1 MYLIKPT
8 SCKFLNFF
16 LALYSFV
23 FNRSTCVKNMKNIG
37 RIVLPIIILL
47 LTVRINAV
55 PVKAFDM
62 IVRNLPNS
70 EQLPTKE
77 LLCIFQDS
85 EGYMWYGTEGGGLCR
100 DDGYMVKVFRSDFK
114 NPGILENNSVTCIT
128 EDGEG
133 KIWFGTK
140 RGAYIL
146 SKTDY
151 EIRALADE
159 TIKSWTITTM
169 TATSD
174 GTIWISTNRHLFR
187 YNESGERTGKYILK
201 WKGRENTVNSIYED
215 KKQTVWVTQAK
226 GGLFCYDKVKDS
238 FISYPWPYDEYPT
251 SMTEDHNTPYYWVTT
266 WGKGIV
272 RFDPKAQDTD
282 KMFGLQTV
290 DNASSNSDAR
300 KLHHIIQDSVKGYL
314 WVTAADNLYAYKI
327 TADASLDKVDL
338 SRLLSA
344 DRKILTKILSDQSGN
359 LWVTG
364 YYPSSFIISFLPNE
378 VLPLSMEGVK
388 QNLGVIASPMQFSQ
402 EKNYYWIRQKKLGL
416 YAYDPQRDRMS
427 VVKNDRELSFFFERP
442 SDREGIYMVRDH
454 SVILIRYKEDR
465 LFESIVCTIP
475 IKQGERIRA
484 LHDDRRG
491 NLWIGT
497 TYHLFRYS
505 LEEGRL
511 TTVCDD
517 VGFINAIVSS
527 NEGVVYFATES
538 RGLWRISGESR
549 LQIKDTGENYSV
561 LTVAPDNNLLV
572 GTKQGNVYSYSPDTN
587 DFISRTKD
595 CGLTGDAVLDIK
607 SDDDGNLWIL
617 TSQRVMVYHPGT
629 HIFTMMSCTDSWIN
643 LEDFQSLY
651 KDPRGE
657 MSVGGRGG
665 IVTFPHYN
673 EKKRRIPEPTVHL
686 TSVEMNNTS
695 EIGVDNQKKISL
707 SPHERNV
714 KLFFSTFDHL
724 NTDKVRYAYRYKQ
737 RNDNWVAL
745 PAGENSI
752 GLSDLSKGEF
762 ELEVRVTDENGLWS
776 KSTLTVMI
784 QCLPAWYETGWAYLF
799 YVLVVLS
806 VVWGLGRMYMK
817 LRKSIV
823 AQTVLPLE
831 QNPEQRHEIDP
842 LSEEG
847 KVEANSISA
856 SDEQLIRKALDMVE
870 KNLSNPE
877 YSIEDLSRDM
887 CMSRAT
893 LYRKITSI
901 TGSSP
906 SDFVK
911 NVRLRKAAEL
921 LKEGGLTIAEI
932 ADKVGFNTP
941 SYFTKSF
948 KKLFGVLPT
957 QYK

>member
-1 MYLIKPT
+1 
-8 SCKFLNFF
+8 
-16 LALYSFV
+16 
-23 FNRSTCVKNMKNIG
+23 
-37 RIVLPIIILL
+37 
-47 LTVRINAV
+47 
-55 PVKAFDM
+55 
-62 IVRNLPNS
+62 
-70 EQLPTKE
+70 
-77 LLCIFQDS
+77 
-85 EGYMWYGTEGGGLCR
+85 
-100 DDGYMVKVFRSDFK
+100 
-114 NPGILENNSVTCIT
+114 
-128 EDGEG
+128 
-133 KIWFGTK
+133 
-140 RGAYIL
+140 
-146 SKTDY
+146 
-151 EIRALADE
+151 
-159 TIKSWTITTM
+159 
-169 TATSD
+169 
-174 GTIWISTNRHLFR
+174 
-187 YNESGERTGKYILK
+187 
-201 WKGRENTVNSIYED
+201 
-215 KKQTVWVTQAK
+215 
-226 GGLFCYDKVKDS
+226 
-238 FISYPWPYDEYPT
+238 
-251 SMTEDHNTPYYWVTT
+251 
-266 WGKGIV
+266 
-272 RFDPKAQDTD
+272 
-282 KMFGLQTV
+282 
-290 DNASSNSDAR
+290 
-300 KLHHIIQDSVKGYL
+300 
-314 WVTAADNLYAYKI
+314 
-327 TADASLDKVDL
+327 
-338 SRLLSA
+338 
-344 DRKILTKILSDQSGN
+344 
-359 LWVTG
+359 
-364 YYPSSFIISFLPNE
+364 
-378 VLPLSMEGVK
+378 
-388 QNLGVIASPMQFSQ
+388 
-402 EKNYYWIRQKKLGL
+402 LGL
-416 YAYDPQRDRMS
+416 YAYDPQRERMS

-442 SDREGIYMVRDH
+442 SDREGLYMVRDH
-454 SVILIRYKEDR
+454 SVILIRYKENR

-561 LTVAPDNNLLV
+561 LTVAPDNNLWV

-695 EIGVDNQKKISL
+695 EIGVGNQEKISL
-707 SPHERNV
+707 SPYERNV

-745 PAGENSI
+745 PTGENSI

-762 ELEVRVTDENGLWS
+762 ELEVRATDENGLWS

-784 QCLPAWYETGWAYLF
+784 QCLPAWYETSWAYLF

-806 VVWGLGRMYMK
+806 VVWGLDRMYMK
-817 LRKSIV
+817 LRESIV

-921 LKEGGLTIAEI
+921 LKEGGLSIAEI
-932 ADKVGFNTP
+932 ADQVGFNTP

>member
-100 DDGYMVKVFRSDFK
+100 DDGYTVKVFRSDFK

-159 TIKSWTITTM
+159 TIKGWTITTM

-187 YNESGERTGKYILK
+187 YNASGERTGKYILK

-290 DNASSNSDAR
+290 DNASSDSDTR

-416 YAYDPQRDRMS
+416 YAYDPQRERMS

-465 LFESIVCTIP
+465 LFESIVCAIP

-484 LHDDRRG
+484 LHDDRR
-491 NLWIGT
+491 
-497 TYHLFRYS
+497 
-505 LEEGRL
+505 
-511 TTVCDD
+511 
-517 VGFINAIVSS
+517 
-527 NEGVVYFATES
+527 
-538 RGLWRISGESR
+538 
-549 LQIKDTGENYSV
+549 
-561 LTVAPDNNLLV
+561 
-572 GTKQGNVYSYSPDTN
+572 
-587 DFISRTKD
+587 
-595 CGLTGDAVLDIK
+595 
-607 SDDDGNLWIL
+607 GNLWIL

-695 EIGVDNQKKISL
+695 EIGVGNQEKISL
-707 SPHERNV
+707 SPYERNV

-745 PAGENSI
+745 PTGENSI
-752 GLSDLSKGEF
+752 GLSDLSKGKF
-762 ELEVRVTDENGLWS
+762 ELEVRATDENGLWS

-806 VVWGLGRMYMK
+806 VVWGLDRMYMK
-817 LRKSIV
+817 LRKPII

-842 LSEEG
+842 LPEEG

-921 LKEGGLTIAEI
+921 LKEGGLSIAEI
-932 ADKVGFNTP
+932 ADQVGFNTP

>member
-1 MYLIKPT
+1 
-8 SCKFLNFF
+8 
-16 LALYSFV
+16 
-23 FNRSTCVKNMKNIG
+23 
-37 RIVLPIIILL
+37 
-47 LTVRINAV
+47 
-55 PVKAFDM
+55 
-62 IVRNLPNS
+62 
-70 EQLPTKE
+70 
-77 LLCIFQDS
+77 
-85 EGYMWYGTEGGGLCR
+85 
-100 DDGYMVKVFRSDFK
+100 
-114 NPGILENNSVTCIT
+114 
-128 EDGEG
+128 
-133 KIWFGTK
+133 
-140 RGAYIL
+140 
-146 SKTDY
+146 
-151 EIRALADE
+151 
-159 TIKSWTITTM
+159 
-169 TATSD
+169 
-174 GTIWISTNRHLFR
+174 
-187 YNESGERTGKYILK
+187 
-201 WKGRENTVNSIYED
+201 
-215 KKQTVWVTQAK
+215 
-226 GGLFCYDKVKDS
+226 
-238 FISYPWPYDEYPT
+238 
-251 SMTEDHNTPYYWVTT
+251 
-266 WGKGIV
+266 
-272 RFDPKAQDTD
+272 
-282 KMFGLQTV
+282 
-290 DNASSNSDAR
+290 
-300 KLHHIIQDSVKGYL
+300 
-314 WVTAADNLYAYKI
+314 
-327 TADASLDKVDL
+327 
-338 SRLLSA
+338 
-344 DRKILTKILSDQSGN
+344 
-359 LWVTG
+359 
-364 YYPSSFIISFLPNE
+364 
-378 VLPLSMEGVK
+378 
-388 QNLGVIASPMQFSQ
+388 
-402 EKNYYWIRQKKLGL
+402 
-416 YAYDPQRDRMS
+416 
-427 VVKNDRELSFFFERP
+427 
-442 SDREGIYMVRDH
+442 MVRDH
-454 SVILIRYKEDR
+454 SVILIRYKENR
-465 LFESIVCTIP
+465 LFESIVCAIP

-484 LHDDRRG
+484 LHDDHHG

-505 LEEGRL
+505 LEEDRL

-517 VGFINAIVSS
+517 VSFINAIVSS

-561 LTVAPDNNLLV
+561 LTVAPDNNLWV

-651 KDPRGE
+651 KGPRGE

-673 EKKRRIPEPTVHL
+673 EKKRRIPEPTVRL

-724 NTDKVRYAYRYKQ
+724 NTNKVRYAYRYKQ

-762 ELEVRVTDENGLWS
+762 ELEVRATDENGLWS

-799 YVLVVLS
+799 YILVVLS

-817 LRKSIV
+817 LRKPIV

-842 LSEEG
+842 LPEEG

-856 SDEQLIRKALDMVE
+856 SDEQLIKKALDMVE

-921 LKEGGLTIAEI
+921 LKEGGLSIAEI
-932 ADKVGFNTP
+932 ADQVGFNTP

>member
-1 MYLIKPT
+1 MWLLNKIHLFNNHIFFIKYLIKPT

-16 LALYSFV
+16 LALYPFV

-100 DDGYMVKVFRSDFK
+100 DDGYTVKVFRSDFK

-215 KKQTVWVTQAK
+215 KKQNVWVTQAK

-290 DNASSNSDAR
+290 DNASSNSDTR

-416 YAYDPQRDRMS
+416 YVYDPQRERMS

-465 LFESIVCTIP
+465 LFESIVYTIP

-484 LHDDRRG
+484 LHDDRR
-491 NLWIGT
+491 
-497 TYHLFRYS
+497 
-505 LEEGRL
+505 
-511 TTVCDD
+511 
-517 VGFINAIVSS
+517 
-527 NEGVVYFATES
+527 
-538 RGLWRISGESR
+538 
-549 LQIKDTGENYSV
+549 
-561 LTVAPDNNLLV
+561 
-572 GTKQGNVYSYSPDTN
+572 
-587 DFISRTKD
+587 
-595 CGLTGDAVLDIK
+595 
-607 SDDDGNLWIL
+607 GNLWIL

-651 KDPRGE
+651 KGPRGE

-673 EKKRRIPEPTVHL
+673 EKKRRIPEPTVRL

-714 KLFFSTFDHL
+714 KLFFSTCDHL
-724 NTDKVRYAYRYKQ
+724 NTNKVRYAYRYKQ
-737 RNDNWVAL
+737 RNDKWVAL
-745 PAGENSI
+745 PTGENSI

-762 ELEVRVTDENGLWS
+762 ELEVRATDENGLWS

-806 VVWGLGRMYMK
+806 VVWGLDRMYMK
-817 LRKSIV
+817 LRKPII

-842 LSEEG
+842 LPEEG

-932 ADKVGFNTP
+932 ADQVGFNTP

>member
-1 MYLIKPT
+1 
-8 SCKFLNFF
+8 
-16 LALYSFV
+16 
-23 FNRSTCVKNMKNIG
+23 MKNIG

-100 DDGYMVKVFRSDFK
+100 DDGYTVKVFRSDFK

-290 DNASSNSDAR
+290 DNASSNSDTR

-465 LFESIVCTIP
+465 LFESIVYTIP

-484 LHDDRRG
+484 LHDDRR
-491 NLWIGT
+491 
-497 TYHLFRYS
+497 
-505 LEEGRL
+505 
-511 TTVCDD
+511 
-517 VGFINAIVSS
+517 
-527 NEGVVYFATES
+527 
-538 RGLWRISGESR
+538 
-549 LQIKDTGENYSV
+549 
-561 LTVAPDNNLLV
+561 
-572 GTKQGNVYSYSPDTN
+572 
-587 DFISRTKD
+587 
-595 CGLTGDAVLDIK
+595 
-607 SDDDGNLWIL
+607 GNLWIL

-651 KDPRGE
+651 KGPRGE

-673 EKKRRIPEPTVHL
+673 EKKRRIPEPTVRL

-714 KLFFSTFDHL
+714 KLFFSTCDHL
-724 NTDKVRYAYRYKQ
+724 NTNKVRYAYRYKQ
-737 RNDNWVAL
+737 RNDKWVAL
-745 PAGENSI
+745 PTGENSI

-762 ELEVRVTDENGLWS
+762 ELEVRATDENGLWS

-806 VVWGLGRMYMK
+806 VVWGLDRMYMK
-817 LRKSIV
+817 LRKPII

-932 ADKVGFNTP
+932 ADQVGFNTP

>member
-1 MYLIKPT
+1 M
-8 SCKFLNFF
+8 
-16 LALYSFV
+16 
-23 FNRSTCVKNMKNIG
+23 
-37 RIVLPIIILL
+37 
-47 LTVRINAV
+47 
-55 PVKAFDM
+55 
-62 IVRNLPNS
+62 
-70 EQLPTKE
+70 
-77 LLCIFQDS
+77 
-85 EGYMWYGTEGGGLCR
+85 
-100 DDGYMVKVFRSDFK
+100 
-114 NPGILENNSVTCIT
+114 
-128 EDGEG
+128 
-133 KIWFGTK
+133 
-140 RGAYIL
+140 
-146 SKTDY
+146 
-151 EIRALADE
+151 
-159 TIKSWTITTM
+159 
-169 TATSD
+169 
-174 GTIWISTNRHLFR
+174 
-187 YNESGERTGKYILK
+187 
-201 WKGRENTVNSIYED
+201 
-215 KKQTVWVTQAK
+215 
-226 GGLFCYDKVKDS
+226 
-238 FISYPWPYDEYPT
+238 
-251 SMTEDHNTPYYWVTT
+251 
-266 WGKGIV
+266 
-272 RFDPKAQDTD
+272 
-282 KMFGLQTV
+282 
-290 DNASSNSDAR
+290 
-300 KLHHIIQDSVKGYL
+300 
-314 WVTAADNLYAYKI
+314 
-327 TADASLDKVDL
+327 
-338 SRLLSA
+338 
-344 DRKILTKILSDQSGN
+344 
-359 LWVTG
+359 
-364 YYPSSFIISFLPNE
+364 
-378 VLPLSMEGVK
+378 
-388 QNLGVIASPMQFSQ
+388 
-402 EKNYYWIRQKKLGL
+402 
-416 YAYDPQRDRMS
+416 
-427 VVKNDRELSFFFERP
+427 
-442 SDREGIYMVRDH
+442 
-454 SVILIRYKEDR
+454 
-465 LFESIVCTIP
+465 
-475 IKQGERIRA
+475 
-484 LHDDRRG
+484 
-491 NLWIGT
+491 
-497 TYHLFRYS
+497 
-505 LEEGRL
+505 EEGRL

-517 VGFINAIVSS
+517 VSFINAIVSS

-538 RGLWRISGESR
+538 RGLWRVSGESR

-561 LTVAPDNNLLV
+561 LTVAPDNNLWV
-572 GTKQGNVYSYSPDTN
+572 GTKQGNVYSYSSDTN

-673 EKKRRIPEPTVHL
+673 EKKRRIPEPTVCL

-724 NTDKVRYAYRYKQ
+724 NTNKVRYAYRYKQ

-762 ELEVRVTDENGLWS
+762 ELEVRATDENGLWS

-806 VVWGLGRMYMK
+806 VVWGLDRMYMK
-817 LRKSIV
+817 LRESIV

-842 LSEEG
+842 LPEEG

-921 LKEGGLTIAEI
+921 LKEGGLSIAEI
-932 ADKVGFNTP
+932 ADQVGFNTP

-957 QYK
+957 QYNK

>member
-491 NLWIGT
+491 NLWI
-497 TYHLFRYS
+497 
-505 LEEGRL
+505 
-511 TTVCDD
+511 
-517 VGFINAIVSS
+517 
-527 NEGVVYFATES
+527 
-538 RGLWRISGESR
+538 
-549 LQIKDTGENYSV
+549 
-561 LTVAPDNNLLV
+561 
-572 GTKQGNVYSYSPDTN
+572 
-587 DFISRTKD
+587 
-595 CGLTGDAVLDIK
+595 
-607 SDDDGNLWIL
+607 L